1 MRRHLPDPCPEN
13 EPMMQRLTIRSR
25 LLILVCTMLLACV
38 VVGITG
44 LSAQQR
50 SLNGLN
56 TVYLDRVVPLRD
68 IKLIADLYAVKI
80 VDASHKARSGMISYA
95 QARDDVRQARAEIRR
110 LWQAYLQTRLLPE
123 ERALATRIENLKA
136 ATEKPLDGLE
146 RTLDRHSEK
155 RLAVFVMNDLYPL
168 IDPLSEAF
176 SELIDLQLGEARG
189 EYERALALYERNRA
203 FFIGLLGALL
213 VGGAFCSL
221 LLIRS
226 IGRPLQALK
235 QAAAQVAAG
244 DLSRTIECRGRDEI
258 TEVQQSI
265 RQMQHRL
272 RETLQDIQGS
282 ATQLASAA
290 DELHAVTEHSAQGI
304 AQQNQEVQMAATAV
318 NEMSAAVE
326 EVAGNANRTST
337 ASREAEEVA
346 EAGRHKVNVTRET
359 IDRLSNKLGDTA
371 ATVQRLADEA
381 GNIGQVVDVIR
392 AIADQTNLLALN
404 AAIEAARAGEA
415 GRGFAVVADEV
426 RNLAQR
432 TQSSTQEIERM
443 IGAIQSATADS
454 VREMEQSS
462 EFAGRS
468 QTLAGEA
475 DQALALI
482 AERVGQ
488 INEMNLVI
496 ASAAEEQAQVA
507 REVDRNLVAI
517 RDVSEQSATGAQ
529 QTSAASD
536 ELARLATGLNQLVGR
551 FRL

>member
-1 MRRHLPDPCPEN
+1 
-13 EPMMQRLTIRSR
+13 MMQRLTIRSR

-38 VVGITG
+38 IVGITG

-80 VDASHKARSGMISYA
+80 VDASHKARSGMITYA

-136 ATEKPLDGLE
+136 ATEKPLDRLE

-381 GNIGQVVDVIR
+381 ANIGQVVDVIR

-432 TQSSTQEIERM
+432 TQSSTEEIERM

>member
-13 EPMMQRLTIRSR
+13 DPMMQRLTIRTR

-38 VVGITG
+38 IVGITG

-80 VDASHKARSGMISYA
+80 VDASHKARSGMITYA

-213 VGGAFCSL
+213 VGGALCSL

-244 DLSRTIECRGRDEI
+244 DLSRTIECHGRDEI

-381 GNIGQVVDVIR
+381 ANIGQVVDVIR

-432 TQSSTQEIERM
+432 TQSSTEEIERM

-468 QTLAGEA
+468 QTLASEA